1 MIGAMNRI
9 TMARVEGKRED
20 QELYDSM
27 PEATS
32 QAVALSEIT
41 GCVSESAE
49 YDDRYNITQE

>member
-9 TMARVEGKRED
+9 TMVEGKRED

-49 YDDRYNITQE
+49 YR